1 MINSI
6 SYKFRGFE
14 RLRTAERKGKSRKKK
29 SAFSLSQRPKRQ
41 SSPGSHPWL
50 LGGHTRRISDSVAG
64 GGPAKETGH
73 WEPVK
78 DF

>member
-29 SAFSLSQRPKRQ
+29 ICLLSLKGQRGRAHLEVILDCLEVIHEESLTVWQEEGQQKRQ
-41 SSPGSHPWL
+41 
-50 LGGHTRRISDSVAG
+50 R
-64 GGPAKETGH
+64 TGNQ
-73 WEPVK
+73 
-78 DF
+78 

>member
-29 SAFSLSQRPKRQ
+29 SAFSLSK
-41 SSPGSHPWL
+41 
-50 LGGHTRRISDSVAG
+50 
-64 GGPAKETGH
+64 AKEAELT
-73 WEPVK
+73 WK
-78 DF
+78 SSLTAWRSYTKNL